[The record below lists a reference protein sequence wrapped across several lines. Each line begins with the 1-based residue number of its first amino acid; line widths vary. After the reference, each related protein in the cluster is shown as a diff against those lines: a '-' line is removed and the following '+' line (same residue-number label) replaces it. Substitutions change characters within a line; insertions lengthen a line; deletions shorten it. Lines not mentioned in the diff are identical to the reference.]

1 MAETA
6 TLFVGTYTNLG
17 AEGIYTCRMDVDSGM
32 LEQVAVVGGIDN
44 PSFLAVDPS
53 GEHLYAVCE
62 THDDEGASDSISAY
76 SIGDD
81 GSLTL
86 LNVESTGGPGPC
98 HLAVD
103 STDSYVI
110 VANYYGGSVCMLPV
124 EADGSLGPRSDFVL
138 HEGSSIDPERQ
149 FEPFAHSVTIDS
161 SNSRAYVCDLGMDK
175 ILVYRID
182 HEQGRLIEETGLRV
196 STEPGHGPRHFAF
209 HPSDRFCYAINEM
222 GSTIAAYEY
231 DSETGRMSQ
240 TQLIST
246 LPAGWSGV
254 TSTAD
259 IHVSQD
265 GRFVYGSNRGHDSI
279 AKFSVDPDTGRLT
292 SIGREHTLGKTP
304 RNFAITPD
312 GRFLLAE
319 NQDSGNIVT
328 FAIDADSGGLEYTGN
343 QISIPGPVCIQFRP

>member
-1 MAETA
+1 MADTA

-110 VANYYGGSVCMLPV
+110 VANYYGGSVCILPV
-124 EADGSLGPRSDFVL
+124 EADGSLGPRCDFVL

-182 HEQGRLIEETGLRV
+182 HEQGRLIEETGFARVDGAWAWTSTLRLSSV
-196 STEPGHGPRHFAF
+196 RQILLRDQRDGIDNRGLRLRQRNGKYVPDAANLHPAGGVEWGDINRRYPRFPGRAVCVRVQQRTRLDSHILGRSGHGA
-209 HPSDRFCYAINEM
+209 SD
-222 GSTIAAYEY
+222 
-231 DSETGRMSQ
+231 
-240 TQLIST
+240 
-246 LPAGWSGV
+246 
-254 TSTAD
+254 
-259 IHVSQD
+259 
-265 GRFVYGSNRGHDSI
+265 
-279 AKFSVDPDTGRLT
+279 VDRT
-292 SIGREHTLGKTP
+292 
-304 RNFAITPD
+304 
-312 GRFLLAE
+312 
-319 NQDSGNIVT
+319 
-328 FAIDADSGGLEYTGN
+328 
-343 QISIPGPVCIQFRP
+343 